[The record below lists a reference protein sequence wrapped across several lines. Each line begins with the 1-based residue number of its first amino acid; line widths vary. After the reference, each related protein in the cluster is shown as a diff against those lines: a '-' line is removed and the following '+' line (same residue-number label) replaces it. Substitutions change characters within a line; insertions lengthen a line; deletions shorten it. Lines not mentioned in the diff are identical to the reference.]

1 MRLRPPRQV
10 DADRFGRGRQPYL
23 DLATREAVGNAA
35 EVNLDFDVV
44 IDTDPA
50 RSPFGKGKFSFGK
63 PLSCGRSSSLT
74 NVRAQLLDSQG
85 ELDQMAA

>member
-1 MRLRPPRQV
+1 
-10 DADRFGRGRQPYL
+10 
-23 DLATREAVGNAA
+23 
-35 EVNLDFDVV
+35 VNLDFDVV